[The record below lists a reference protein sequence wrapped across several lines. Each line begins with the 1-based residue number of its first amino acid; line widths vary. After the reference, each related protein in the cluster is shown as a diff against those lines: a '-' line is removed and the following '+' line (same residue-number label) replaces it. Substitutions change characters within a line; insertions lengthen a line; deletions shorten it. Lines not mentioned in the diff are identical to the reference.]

1 VNVSRAV
8 GVLAAAMVTLAA
20 AVTAVAVSPTV
31 LGWASGADAAVTITA
46 ATPAARVTRA
56 RESTSTALTTPRR
69 PSSVPASIEGPQT
82 SDRPLPRTPRDTTA
96 AAPSA
101 AATASV
107 SEAVGTP
114 TTTIV
119 TRSASVEQL
128 APARVSPP
136 ASVEIAGTE
145 VRGFV
150 VPTAVDA
157 TTGELA
163 IPDDP
168 TVVGWYQFG
177 PSPGQPGSAVL
188 AGHLDWHRR
197 PGAFHRLGG
206 VALGSIVTIQYADG
220 SSRRFQVV
228 DNTLVPKQSLPV
240 TDVFDRTGLP
250 TLRLITC
257 GGTFDS
263 RTHHYRSNVVV
274 TAVPID

>member
-8 GVLAAAMVTLAA
+8 GVLAAAVVTLAA
-20 AVTAVAVSPTV
+20 TVTAVAVWPTV
-31 LGWASGADAAVTITA
+31 AGWARGADAAVTITA
-46 ATPAARVTRA
+46 ATSAAGVTPARD
-56 RESTSTALTTPRR
+56 SISTALMTPRL
-69 PSSVPASIEGPQT
+69 PSSVPASLEGPPT
-82 SDRPLPRTPRDTTA
+82 SDRPPPSAPWDTTAA

-101 AATASV
+101 ASV
-107 SEAVGTP
+107 SGAAGTP
-114 TTTIV
+114 TTTIA
-119 TRSASVEQL
+119 TRSAGVEQL
-128 APARVSPP
+128 APARLSPP
-136 ASVEIAGTE
+136 ASIEIAGTE
-145 VRGFV
+145 VRGLV
-150 VPTAVDA
+150 VPTAVDT

-197 PGAFHRLGG
+197 PGAFFRLGE
-206 VALGSIVTIQYADG
+206 VSLGSIVTIQYADG

-228 DNTLVPKQSLPV
+228 ENTLVPKQSLPV
-240 TDVFDRTGLP
+240 NDVFERTGLP

-257 GGTFDS
+257 GGTFDR

-274 TAVPID
+274 TAVPIA